1 MTIKKSQMQK
11 ALKQRKKTPAY
22 SIKVGDKLMSIAS
35 KYASEKTFLNKLE
48 SMAKQMRTPSRMM
61 MSSDLQKSR
70 KSLKIKK
77 SK

>member
-1 MTIKKSQMQK
+1 MPKG
-11 ALKQRKKTPAY
+11 RKTPAY

-48 SMAKQMRTPSRMM
+48 SLAKQMKTPSRMM
-61 MSSDLQKSR
+61 MSSDAQAMR

>member
-1 MTIKKSQMQK
+1 MPK
-11 ALKQRKKTPAY
+11 RRKTPAY

-35 KYASEKTFLNKLE
+35 KYVSEKTFLNKLE
-48 SMAKQMRTPSRMM
+48 SLAKQMRTPSRMM
-61 MSSDLQKSR
+61 ISSDPQAMR